1 MASDLEFA
9 EYVCEQIGLDERI
22 SLRKMFGEFAVYC
35 DGKVVGLICDN
46 QLFVKMTAGGRAW
59 APELL
64 EGQPFAGAKPWLRVD
79 TELEDRG
86 WLTELVRITEREV
99 PIPKPKKKERPGT

>member
-22 SLRKMFGEFAVYC
+22 SIRKMFGEFAVYC
-35 DGKVVGLICDN
+35 DAKTVALICDN

-59 APELL
+59 APELS
-64 EGQPFAGAKPWLRVD
+64 EGQPFPGAKPWLLVGS
-79 TELEDRG
+79 ELDDRG
-86 WLTELVRITEREV
+86 WLTELIRITERET
-99 PIPKPKKKERPGT
+99 PPPRPKKRIRPGS